1 MVRLNR
7 IVSAAVLGMATCV
20 GDGARAADLFV
31 GAATADITPD
41 RPVPLTGMKTVR
53 ISQGIHSRCTANVLA
68 LESRIGLPLGLV
80 AVDHEAG
87 AGVHP
92 VEMHVLRIGDVAVA
106 TNPFELYVDYG
117 VQIQARSPAPQT
129 VLIQLA
135 APLDFSYY
143 VPTPRAIP
151 AGGYSAEITH
161 NLVGPEGAQVLV
173 DRTVQAIGAVWSG
186 AE

>member
-1 MVRLNR
+1 MVGPDWWNR
-7 IVSAAVLGMATCV
+7 HFFGFVVDRYEAQ
-20 GDGARAADLFV
+20 RKAD
-31 GAATADITPD
+31 P
-41 RPVPLTGMKTVR
+41 
-53 ISQGIHSRCTANVLA
+53 
-68 LESRIGLPLGLV
+68 
-80 AVDHEAG
+80 
-87 AGVHP
+87 VHP
-92 VEMHVLRIGDVAVA
+92 VEMHVLRISDVAVA